1 MIAYSIQNISGEYPR
16 SAKSGSAIWWS
27 SEAQAQQAYTQGYGA
42 GGSKVVKVEVRVSPF
57 GYNGYSIWANV

>member
-27 SEAQAQQAYTQGYGA
+27 SETGAQQAHTQGYG
-42 GGSKVVKVEVRVSPF
+42 GDGSKVVKVQVVSSPY

>member
-1 MIAYSIQNISGEYPR
+1 MIAYSIQNINGEYPR

-27 SEAQAQQAYTQGYGA
+27 SETGAQQAYTQGYG
-42 GGSKVVKVEVRVSPF
+42 GVGSKVVKVQIVSSHF